1 MAESKFVKVGL
12 DIGTSFI
19 KILQVGGEPA
29 KPVLEALGVKEIRGM
44 VKSELPQAIKELS
57 SQAKVSS
64 KDVNISISGQSVIVR
79 FISMPKMDNE
89 ALKGAVRFEA
99 EKFIPFDMNDCI
111 LDFKTIK
118 KEGSNNKINII
129 LAAAK
134 KGTVEEKI
142 QMVEEAGFTVRVV
155 DIDGFA
161 LANSFSR
168 NSPGIEPDK
177 TSALL
182 NIGGT
187 FTNLSV
193 LRGNVIF
200 FARDIAIGTNDFS
213 AILSRKMGLDSK
225 IADGLIFVPKEKSQE
240 VAEHLKT
247 AFNNLLEEIK
257 LSFNYYENQGGRSI
271 DEIFISG
278 GGIGLFG
285 LNEIF
290 QENLGSK
297 PTLWK
302 PLSFLNKEKAAIDK
316 ALIEAQEQNLAIVS
330 GLVLR

>member
-1 MAESKFVKVGL
+1 MAESKFIKVGL
-12 DIGTSFI
+12 DIGTGSV
-19 KILQVGGEPA
+19 KILQIAGEPN

-44 VKSELPQAIKELS
+44 AKSELPQAIKELAIQS
-57 SQAKVSS
+57 RVSS
-64 KDVNISISGQSVIVR
+64 KDANISVSGHSVIIR

-89 ALKGAVRFEA
+89 ALKGAVKFEA

-118 KEGSNNKINII
+118 REGSDNKLSIV

-134 KGTVEEKI
+134 KEAVEERIK
-142 QMVEEAGFTVRVV
+142 MVGEAGFTVRIV

-168 NSPGIEPDK
+168 NFPAMGAEK
-177 TSALL
+177 TSALI
-182 NIGGT
+182 NIGST
-187 FTNLSV
+187 FTNLSI
-193 LRGNVIF
+193 LRGDTIF
-200 FARDIAIGTNDFS
+200 FTRDIAIGTGDFS
-213 AILSRKMGLDSK
+213 SVVSKRMGVDSK
-225 IADGLIFVPKEKSQE
+225 AADEFIFVPKGKSQE
-240 VAEHLKT
+240 VAEHMKT
-247 AFNNLLEEIK
+247 VFNNLLEEVK

-271 DEIFISG
+271 DEIYISG

-285 LNEIF
+285 LNEVF

-302 PLSFLNKEKAAIDK
+302 PLGFLDKEKAVIDK
-316 ALIEAQEQNLAIVS
+316 ALIDSQEPNLAIAA
-330 GLVLR
+330 GLALR